1 MDCKYF
7 FQSLLETKGLF
18 RKQQRNVIPGAFLFD
33 SEEHKVYLTVPHN
46 KTKFRITPPRR
57 LETCQ
62 WGREHVGGPMSGI
75 HCSSVS
81 RGGGL
86 QSKLPLSRVLK

>member
-33 SEEHKVYLTVPHN
+33 SEEHKVYLTVPQKQN
-46 KTKFRITPPRR
+46 KISDHSTT
-57 LETCQ
+57 
-62 WGREHVGGPMSGI
+62 
-75 HCSSVS
+75 
-81 RGGGL
+81 
-86 QSKLPLSRVLK
+86 

>member
-33 SEEHKVYLTVPHN
+33 SEEHKVYLTVPQN

-57 LETCQ
+57 IGTCQ
-62 WGREHVGGPMSGI
+62 WGREHVGEPMSGI